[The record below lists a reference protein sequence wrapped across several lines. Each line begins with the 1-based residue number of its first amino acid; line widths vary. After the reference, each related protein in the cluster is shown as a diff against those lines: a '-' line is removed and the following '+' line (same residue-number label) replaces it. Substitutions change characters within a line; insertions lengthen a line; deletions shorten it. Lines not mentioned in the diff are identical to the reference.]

1 MARRKDVFKK
11 IEQITTK
18 YLLRNVGE
26 LAVTGWPRFDEDR
39 QLWVVTVLCETPR
52 GVVPAGRIE
61 LDKKLNLIYATPRD
75 DMARTVEEQLR
86 RLPHL
91 VFAEE
96 AELKA
101 KGIDAITIWHP
112 SSV

>member
-1 MARRKDVFKK
+1 MARRKDVYKK

-39 QLWVVTVLCETPR
+39 QLWVITVLCETAR

-61 LDKKLNLIYATPRD
+61 LDKKLNLVYASSRE
-75 DMARTVEEQLR
+75 DMVRAVEEHQRR
-86 RLPHL
+86 RLYL
-91 VFAEE
+91 VLGDEE
-96 AELKA
+96 ELKA
-101 KGIDAITIWHP
+101 KGVDVITP
-112 SSV
+112 Y